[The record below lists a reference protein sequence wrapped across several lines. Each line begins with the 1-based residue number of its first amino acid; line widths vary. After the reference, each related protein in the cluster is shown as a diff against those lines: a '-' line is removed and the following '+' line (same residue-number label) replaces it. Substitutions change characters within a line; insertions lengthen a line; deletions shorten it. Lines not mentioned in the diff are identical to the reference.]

1 MAKNKKKK
9 KRSSSKAQY
18 DAKKKSL
25 SSSQKSSESKK
36 EKKVISPKET
46 EEMIPEKAE
55 EVVETAKEAPEAEE
69 TAAAEPPYP
78 AAPLVDIPYDP
89 DFSEEDFSASV
100 NELKAED
107 IKMPED
113 NKANKEGKKKPS
125 KSSNAV
131 LTGLLVVCVS
141 VAVVCLFMLG
151 KNIWGK
157 IKGQAIYSGTE
168 FEGFTLDDDPTDQR
182 TLAKTGADVP
192 LLSLFDRINAG
203 ENAALENTTGQYSE
217 QLAQMKASL
226 SALKAQNDDVY
237 GWIYAEGTNI
247 NHPIVRGDDNDYY
260 LDHAYT
266 KEYLPI
272 GAIYADFTTLDVITD
287 NLNLVIYGHNVV
299 SSGQSS
305 MFHDVEKFL
314 DEEVFNST
322 NIYIYTMDGAFVFK
336 PVAIYPTVADD
347 FYFKTGFNNEAEF
360 VRYANERVTKSNIY
374 SSETFASGDMMLTLS
389 TCTNGAQ
396 NGRYALHGKL
406 VEIIK

>member
-1 MAKNKKKK
+1 
-9 KRSSSKAQY
+9 
-18 DAKKKSL
+18 
-25 SSSQKSSESKK
+25 
-36 EKKVISPKET
+36 
-46 EEMIPEKAE
+46 MIPEKAE

-78 AAPLVDIPYDP
+78 ASPLVDIPYDP

-226 SALKAQNDDVY
+226 SALKAQNDDVSSK
-237 GWIYAEGTNI
+237 
-247 NHPIVRGDDNDYY
+247 H
-260 LDHAYT
+260 LDFVDREQSFAN
-266 KEYLPI
+266 
-272 GAIYADFTTLDVITD
+272 AAADFEIFAQSKGYKFAQPVIKR
-287 NLNLVIYGHNVV
+287 IFSAISAGFPSFIA
-299 SSGQSS
+299 SS
-305 MFHDVEKFL
+305 F
-314 DEEVFNST
+314 
-322 NIYIYTMDGAFVFK
+322 
-336 PVAIYPTVADD
+336 
-347 FYFKTGFNNEAEF
+347 
-360 VRYANERVTKSNIY
+360 
-374 SSETFASGDMMLTLS
+374 
-389 TCTNGAQ
+389 
-396 NGRYALHGKL
+396 
-406 VEIIK
+406 

>member
-1 MAKNKKKK
+1 MSKKKK
-9 KRSSSKAQY
+9 KKKSSSKSQY
-18 DAKKKSL
+18 DAKKKNL
-25 SSSQKSSESKK
+25 NSSKKSSESKK
-36 EKKVISPKET
+36 EKKVLTPEEKEEISLPAVEDT
-46 EEMIPEKAE
+46 VEEA
-55 EVVETAKEAPEAEE
+55 TEAEE
-69 TAAAEPPYP
+69 SYVEPPYP

-107 IKMPED
+107 IKMPEENNLKKD
-113 NKANKEGKKKPS
+113 EKKKPS
-125 KSSNAV
+125 KASNAV
-131 LTGLLVVCVS
+131 LTGLLVICVS

-203 ENAALENTTGQYSE
+203 ENAVLENTTGQYSE
-217 QLAQMKASL
+217 QLSQMKASL

-360 VRYANERVTKSNIY
+360 VAYANERVTKSTVY
-374 SSETFASGDMMLTLS
+374 SSETFSSGDMMLTLS

-406 VEIIK
+406 IEIIK